1 VINLTH
7 VNAFNDWIYSWG
19 QIELNDPTRTY
30 SWSNNQSNPILAK
43 LDRVLVSVDWDIKY
57 PTSKVVMLPKGLSD
71 HNPIKISFGVK
82 NYIKDPIF
90 YFEKWW
96 LELEEFADVV
106 ARAWDI
112 ESQDNDPMSVWQS
125 KVRNLRKKAKGW
137 SRNRESELRKN
148 KNILTSEL
156 DLLDLLSEYRSLDEG
171 ENDIRR
177 ELSRLLD
184 MMLRIEEIKARQRS
198 RDRDIK
204 EEDRNMTYFFAKA
217 NHRKRKKNIT
227 SLEDNGRSIEDNEGT
242 IKHVVEF

>member
-7 VNAFNDWIYSWG
+7 VNAFNDWIHSWG

-90 YFEKWW
+90 HFEKWW

-106 ARAWDI
+106 AKAWDI

-156 DLLDLLSEYRSLDEG
+156 DLLDLLSE
-171 ENDIRR
+171 
-177 ELSRLLD
+177 
-184 MMLRIEEIKARQRS
+184 
-198 RDRDIK
+198 
-204 EEDRNMTYFFAKA
+204 
-217 NHRKRKKNIT
+217 
-227 SLEDNGRSIEDNEGT
+227 
-242 IKHVVEF
+242 